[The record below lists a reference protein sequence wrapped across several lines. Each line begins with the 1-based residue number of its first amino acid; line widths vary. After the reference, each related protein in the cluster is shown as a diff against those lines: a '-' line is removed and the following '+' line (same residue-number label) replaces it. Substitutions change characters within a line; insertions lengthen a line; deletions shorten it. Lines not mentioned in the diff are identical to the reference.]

1 MIKAPVELQD
11 LRRRIYVKAKAE
23 PSWRFWG
30 LYVHVCKE
38 ETLLEAYRL
47 AKRNDGAPGIDGVTF
62 EAIETRGADSYL
74 AELREELVT
83 GNYLPLRVRRVEI
96 PKGDGKMRRLSIPSI
111 RDRVVQGALK
121 LILEPIFEADFQPGS
136 FGYRP
141 KKTPQE
147 AIQRVSDAIIQEK
160 TYVIDLDLQNY
171 FDTVRH
177 HIVLAKVARRVSDDA
192 VLRLLRL
199 ILKSS
204 GKRGVPQ
211 GGVISP
217 LLSNIYLNEVDKMLQ
232 RAKEVTCAGRW
243 TRVEY
248 ARFADDLVILVDAH
262 PRHRWLRGAIQRR
275 LREELAKIQVV
286 VNEEKTQVVDL
297 SRGESFGFLGFA
309 FRRIRSRSGK
319 WMPLRTPLPKA
330 RLSLFRRLKELFRRS
345 RSQPTEQLI
354 ETINSILRGWVQ
366 YFAIGNSSRCFSSV
380 RDWVEKKIR
389 RHLNR
394 ARLRHGFGWKRWS
407 RQWIYAGLGLFD
419 DYRVRRYRPTLK
431 TAPAR

>member
-1 MIKAPVELQD
+1 MIKASIDLQD

-38 ETLLEAYRL
+38 ETLREAYRL
-47 AKRNDGAPGIDGVTF
+47 VKRNKGAPGIDGVTF
-62 EAIETRGADSYL
+62 ETIEMHGEESFL

-83 GNYLPLRVRRVEI
+83 ETYRPVRVRSVEI
-96 PKGDGKMRRLSIPSI
+96 PKGNGKMRRLSIPTI

-141 KKTPQE
+141 KKKPQE

-160 TYVIDLDLQNY
+160 TYVIDLDLQSY

-177 HIVLAKVARRVSDDA
+177 HIVLEKVAKRVRDDA

-232 RAKEVTCAGRW
+232 RAKEATRYSRW
-243 TRVEY
+243 TGVEY
-248 ARFADDLVILVDAH
+248 ARFADDMVILVDAH
-262 PRHRWLRGAIQRR
+262 PRHLWLRGAIQRR
-275 LREELAKIQVV
+275 LREELAKIQVI
-286 VNEEKTQVVDL
+286 VNEEKTHVVDL
-297 SRGESFGFLGFA
+297 SRGESFGFLGFE

-330 RLSLFRRLKELFRRS
+330 RMSLLRRLKELFRRS
-345 RSQPTEQLI
+345 RSQPTGGLI
-354 ETINSILRGWVQ
+354 KALNPILRGWVQ
-366 YFAIGNSSRCFSSV
+366 YFAIGHSSRCFSFV
-380 RDWVEKKIR
+380 RNWVEKKIR

-394 ARLRHGFGWKRWS
+394 ARLRPGFGWKRWS
-407 RQWIYAGLGLFD
+407 RHWIYDGLGLFD
-419 DYRVRRYRPTLK
+419 DYIVRRNS
-431 TAPAR
+431 A

>member
-1 MIKAPVELQD
+1 MIKASIDLQD

-38 ETLLEAYRL
+38 ETLREAYRL
-47 AKRNDGAPGIDGVTF
+47 VRENKGAPGIDGVTF
-62 EAIETRGADSYL
+62 ETIETHGEESFL

-83 GNYLPLRVRRVEI
+83 ENYRPLRVRTVEI
-96 PKGDGKMRRLSIPSI
+96 PKGNGKMRRLSIPSI

-141 KKTPQE
+141 KKKPQE

-160 TYVIDLDLQNY
+160 TYVIDLDLQSY

-177 HIVLAKVARRVSDDA
+177 HIVLEKVAERVSDDA

-217 LLSNIYLNEVDKMLQ
+217 LLSNIYLNEVDKMLE
-232 RAKEVTCAGRW
+232 RAKEATRYGRW
-243 TRVEY
+243 TGVEY
-248 ARFADDLVILVDAH
+248 ARFADDMVILVDAH

-286 VNEEKTQVVDL
+286 VNEEKTHVVDL
-297 SRGESFGFLGFA
+297 SRGESFGFLGFE

-330 RLSLFRRLKELFRRS
+330 RMALLRRIKELFRRS
-345 RSQPTEQLI
+345 RSQPTGGLI
-354 ETINSILRGWVQ
+354 KELNPILRGWVR
-366 YFAIGNSSRCFSSV
+366 YFAVGHSSRCFSFV
-380 RDWVEKKIR
+380 KNWVEKKIR

-394 ARLRHGFGWKRWS
+394 ARLRPGFGWKRWS
-407 RQWIYAGLGLFD
+407 RQWLYDVLGLFD
-419 DYRVRRYRPTLK
+419 DYRVRRSS
-431 TAPAR
+431 A

>member
-1 MIKAPVELQD
+1 MIKASIDLQD

-38 ETLLEAYRL
+38 ETLREAYRL
-47 AKRNDGAPGIDGVTF
+47 VKKNKGAPGIDGVTF
-62 EAIETRGADSYL
+62 EAIETDGEESFL
-74 AELREELVT
+74 SELREELIT
-83 GNYLPLRVRRVEI
+83 ENYRPGRVRSVEI
-96 PKGDGKMRRLSIPSI
+96 PKGNGKMRRLSIPTI

-141 KKTPQE
+141 KKKPQE

-160 TYVIDLDLQNY
+160 TYVIDLDLRSY

-177 HIVLAKVARRVSDDA
+177 HIVLEKVAKRVSDDS

-204 GKRGVPQ
+204 GKCGVPQ

-217 LLSNIYLNEVDKMLQ
+217 LLSNIYLNEVDKMLE
-232 RAKEVTCAGRW
+232 RAKETTRHGRW
-243 TRVEY
+243 TSVEY
-248 ARFADDLVILVDAH
+248 ARFADDMVILVDAH
-262 PRHRWLRGAIQRR
+262 PRHLWLRGAIQRR
-275 LREELAKIQVV
+275 LREELAKIQVT
-286 VNEEKTQVVDL
+286 VNEEKTHVVDL
-297 SRGESFGFLGFA
+297 SKGESFGFLGFE

-330 RLSLFRRLKELFRRS
+330 RLSLLRRLKELFRRS
-345 RSQPTEQLI
+345 RSQPTGGLI
-354 ETINSILRGWVQ
+354 KMLNPILRGWVQ
-366 YFAIGNSSRCFSSV
+366 YFAIGHSSRCFSFV

-394 ARLRHGFGWKRWS
+394 ARLRPGFGWKRWS
-407 RQWIYAGLGLFD
+407 RQWIYNGLGLFN
-419 DYRVRRYRPTLK
+419 DYAVRRNS
-431 TAPAR
+431 A